1 MTQNGALNVAASSDI
16 ATTIHPYTNLKLHES
31 EGPLVITEGDGVF
44 VRGEDGRTY
53 LEGLSGLWCVSL
65 GFSERR
71 LAEAAYRQMLR
82 LPSYHTF
89 NHKATDVGIELAEK
103 LLSIAPVPMSKV
115 LFVNS
120 GSEANDTV
128 VKLVWYYNNALG
140 RPRKK
145 KIISRTKAYH
155 GVTVASASLTGLA
168 NNHRDFD
175 LPIDRILHVDCPHFY
190 RFGLAGESEEAF
202 ASRMADNLEQRILS
216 EGPETVAAM
225 IAEPIMGAGG
235 VLLPPATYWEKIQK
249 VLRKY
254 DILLI
259 ADEVIC
265 AFGRTGEMW
274 GSLTFGMKPDM
285 ITCAKALS
293 SGYLPIGAVMIS
305 GMIYDALVKQS
316 EKIGVFSH
324 GFTYS
329 GHPVTSAVALETL
342 RIYEQDDILAQVRR
356 VAPRMQAGLRR
367 FADHP
372 IVGEVRGIGLVGA
385 VELVEDKATK
395 APFDPAVG
403 AGAFLAKRA
412 LHHGLILRALGESI
426 AFCPPLIISE
436 AEIDLMLERFAL
448 ALDDTLAMVRKRAD
462 ESEAALAK

>member
-1 MTQNGALNVAASSDI
+1 M
-16 ATTIHPYTNLKLHES
+16 
-31 EGPLVITEGDGVF
+31 
-44 VRGEDGRTY
+44 
-53 LEGLSGLWCVSL
+53 
-65 GFSERR
+65 
-71 LAEAAYRQMLR
+71 
-82 LPSYHTF
+82 
-89 NHKATDVGIELAEK
+89 
-103 LLSIAPVPMSKV
+103 
-115 LFVNS
+115 
-120 GSEANDTV
+120 
-128 VKLVWYYNNALG
+128 
-140 RPRKK
+140 
-145 KIISRTKAYH
+145 
-155 GVTVASASLTGLA
+155 
-168 NNHRDFD
+168 
-175 LPIDRILHVDCPHFY
+175 
-190 RFGLAGESEEAF
+190 
-202 ASRMADNLEQRILS
+202 S

-235 VLLPPATYWEKIQK
+235 VLLPPATYWEKIQA

-274 GSLTFGMKPDM
+274 GSVTFGIKPDM

-342 RIYEQDDILAQVRR
+342 RIYEQDDMLARVRR

-372 IVGEVRGIGLVGA
+372 LVGEVRGIGLVGA

-412 LHHGLILRALGESI
+412 LHHGLIIRALGESI

-448 ALDDTLAMVRKRAD
+448 ALDDTLVMVRKRAV
-462 ESEAALAK
+462 ESEPALAK